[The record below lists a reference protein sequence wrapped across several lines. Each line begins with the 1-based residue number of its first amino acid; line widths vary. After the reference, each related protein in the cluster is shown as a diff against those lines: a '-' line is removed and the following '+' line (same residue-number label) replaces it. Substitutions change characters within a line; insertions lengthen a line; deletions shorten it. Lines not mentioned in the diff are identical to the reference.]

1 MCKIAFGG
9 KGGLVKSFLLA
20 KVRRRDVFRAAAAGA
35 AIAASG
41 TSAFEAAAAEPTD
54 SANKRR
60 SRYQANAPE
69 VQNFYR
75 VNRYPAR

>member
-1 MCKIAFGG
+1 M
-9 KGGLVKSFLLA
+9 KSVLLA
-20 KVRRRDVFRAAAAGA
+20 KMRRRDVFRAAAAGA

-41 TSAFEAAAAEPTD
+41 ATAFEAAAAEPTG
-54 SANKRR
+54 SAYKRR
-60 SRYQANAPE
+60 ARYQANAPE

>member
-1 MCKIAFGG
+1 M
-9 KGGLVKSFLLA
+9 KSFLLV
-20 KVRRRDVFRAAAAGA
+20 KIRRRDLLRTAAVGA

-41 TSAFEAAAAEPTD
+41 TTADQATGAEPTG
-54 SANKRR
+54 STGKRR
-60 SRYQANAPE
+60 ARYQANAPE

>member
-1 MCKIAFGG
+1 M
-9 KGGLVKSFLLA
+9 KSFLLA
-20 KVRRRDVFRAAAAGA
+20 KMRRRDVFRAAAAGA

-41 TSAFEAAAAEPTD
+41 TSADQATAAGSAGNTD
-54 SANKRR
+54 KRR
-60 SRYQANAPE
+60 ARYQANAPE

>member
-1 MCKIAFGG
+1 M
-9 KGGLVKSFLLA
+9 KSFLLA
-20 KVRRRDVFRAAAAGA
+20 KMRRRDLFRATAAGA

-41 TSAFEAAAAEPTD
+41 TVAFEAVASEPTG

-60 SRYQANAPE
+60 ARYQANAPE

>member
-1 MCKIAFGG
+1 MT
-9 KGGLVKSFLLA
+9 SFLLA

-35 AIAASG
+35 TVAASG
-41 TSAFEAAAAEPTD
+41 TQAFEATAAEPTG
-54 SANKRR
+54 STNKRR
-60 SRYQANAPE
+60 ARYQANAPE

>member
-1 MCKIAFGG
+1 MRTSAFGG
-9 KGGLVKSFLLA
+9 KGVSMKSFLLA
-20 KVRRRDVFRAAAAGA
+20 KMRRRDVFGVAAAGA

-41 TSAFEAAAAEPTD
+41 TSAFEAAAAEPIGG
-54 SANKRR
+54 ANKLR
-60 SRYQANAPE
+60 SRYQADAPE

>member
-1 MCKIAFGG
+1 M
-9 KGGLVKSFLLA
+9 KSFLLA
-20 KVRRRDVFRAAAAGA
+20 KMRRRDVFRAAAGA

-41 TSAFEAAAAEPTD
+41 TTALEAAAAEPTGN
-54 SANKRR
+54 ANKRR
-60 SRYQANAPE
+60 ARYQANAPE

>member
-1 MCKIAFGG
+1 M
-9 KGGLVKSFLLA
+9 KSVLLA
-20 KVRRRDVFRAAAAGA
+20 KMRRRDMFRAAAGA

-41 TSAFEAAAAEPTD
+41 TTAFEATAAQPTG
-54 SANKRR
+54 SADKRKA
-60 SRYQANAPE
+60 RYRPNAPE

>member
-1 MCKIAFGG
+1 M
-9 KGGLVKSFLLA
+9 KSFLLA
-20 KVRRRDVFRAAAAGA
+20 KMRRRDVFRAAAAGA

-41 TSAFEAAAAEPTD
+41 TTALEAAAAEPARN
-54 SANKRR
+54 ANKRR
-60 SRYQANAPE
+60 ARYQANAPE

>member
-1 MCKIAFGG
+1 M
-9 KGGLVKSFLLA
+9 KSFLLA
-20 KVRRRDVFRAAAAGA
+20 KMRRRDVFRAAGA

-41 TSAFEAAAAEPTD
+41 TAALEAAAAEPTGN
-54 SANKRR
+54 ANKRR
-60 SRYQANAPE
+60 ARYQANAPE